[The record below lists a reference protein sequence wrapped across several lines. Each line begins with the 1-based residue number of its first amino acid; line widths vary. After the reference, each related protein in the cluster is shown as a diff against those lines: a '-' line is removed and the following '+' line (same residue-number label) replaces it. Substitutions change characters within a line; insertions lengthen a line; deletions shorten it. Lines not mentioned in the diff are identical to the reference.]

1 MLRTP
6 ALTFGVI
13 LQLRPPAGS
22 ARTVVVAWSH
32 LSSPAKYCPWNG
44 DCTEDRLGTARCSC
58 PTSCDFETKPVCA
71 TDGVTYPNRCK
82 MRVDSCRKQK
92 RLWSR
97 HQGNCHATPP
107 YGHLSTGQVGAE
119 GRQSVA
125 GCGVPASFLESTP
138 PSPECGLPRKQL
150 GSAFPSAGAAA
161 WVLGT
166 GAPELA
172 GPRGRIEERDA
183 EKEEKRPTGE
193 SSLVISLWLKRDYR
207 IAGKGPKTLLV
218 AAVGSLQA
226 SRDGE
231 GIQQAVKG
239 RQRFGSGES
248 SGLSKAVQ
256 HEDQGPKDARRQ
268 PWESAGLLLQV
279 VHWAPADRSG
289 RLQQNQRGG
298 EDRSYAAVVSTDKG
312 TTSGMGDSSDNEEVG
327 NEAAGLEEP
336 ESHSEVEVLK
346 MKIRLR
352 ELELEI
358 AREQRGSGPTPR
370 GNGWQE
376 NHGEMR
382 HFSKLISSVLPKFP
396 TEAEVP
402 VWFEAAESA
411 LEGYEVP
418 KAWWGQIIFPL
429 VAEKIP
435 FLSTR
440 LAPPQ
445 HRDYEVLKGAVLEEM
460 KLSAGEYLRRFHGA
474 KKRAAEGWRAFATRL
489 QSYLRCYVEARGVST
504 FEELVDLFTA
514 DQMKDS
520 LSEAALKY
528 VTLQEGGSWRKAHE
542 IAALVV
548 TFEEAEGEN
557 SGVKRSERKIID
569 TMTTGPKDRA
579 KPLAREPTKARG
591 CFLCGEHGHL
601 KADCPRAEN
610 RDAAASG
617 SQERIGLSARVSATA
632 IVAGGHEREP
642 IGLCCGDDAWKL
654 LKEADRVRQQTAH
667 APQPDMRAK
676 PSRVRVSEAVL
687 AFDDQCSGKMF
698 PKRNGPGRVRGRHR
712 WRRRRGKDNA
722 VVAGAPGLERSAH
735 HRKGSAHV
743 NEGPVLRVPNA
754 WRLPAPCPTQTEGRR
769 GVYRHLSTGQ
779 VGAEGRQSVA
789 GCGVPASFLES
800 TPPSPE
806 CGLPRKQLGS
816 AFPSAGA
823 AAWVLGTGAP
833 ELAGPRGRIE
843 ERDAEKEEKR
853 PTGESSLCLQIAT
866 TTVADGAPR

>member
-1 MLRTP
+1 MRSSETGRLLLQRLKINLIGCNTP
-6 ALTFGVI
+6 TNS
-13 LQLRPPAGS
+13 PPEDGAG
-22 ARTVVVAWSH
+22 
-32 LSSPAKYCPWNG
+32 
-44 DCTEDRLGTARCSC
+44 
-58 PTSCDFETKPVCA
+58 F
-71 TDGVTYPNRCK
+71 TDICHQEQ
-82 MRVDSCRKQK
+82 VD
-92 RLWSR
+92 
-97 HQGNCHATPP
+97 
-107 YGHLSTGQVGAE
+107 AE

-125 GCGVPASFLESTP
+125 VRATAKTTREVTSFGHCTSSL
-138 PSPECGLPRKQL
+138 RW
-150 GSAFPSAGAAA
+150 SAFPSAGAAA

-183 EKEEKRPTGE
+183 EKEEKRPTVE
-193 SSLVISLWLKRDYR
+193 TFTSLVISLWLNRDYP
-207 IAGKGPKTLLV
+207 IACKGPQTLLV

-226 SRDGE
+226 SRDDE

-239 RQRFGSGES
+239 RERFGSGES
-248 SGLSKAVQ
+248 SGISKAVQ

-268 PWESAGLLLQV
+268 LLWESAGPLLQFI
-279 VHWAPADRSG
+279 HRAPADRSG
-289 RLQQNQRGG
+289 GLQQNQPGG
-298 EDRSYAAVVSTDKG
+298 EDRSDAAVVSTDRR

-327 NEAAGLEEP
+327 NEAAGLEES

-370 GNGWQE
+370 GNGGQE
-376 NHGEMR
+376 NHSEMR

-396 TEAEVP
+396 TEAE
-402 VWFEAAESA
+402 
-411 LEGYEVP
+411 
-418 KAWWGQIIFPL
+418 
-429 VAEKIP
+429 
-435 FLSTR
+435 
-440 LAPPQ
+440 

-474 KKRAAEGWRAFATRL
+474 RKRAAEGWRAFATRL

-504 FEELVDLFTA
+504 FEELLELFTA

-520 LSEAALKY
+520 LSDAALKY

-542 IAALVV
+542 IAALVL

-557 SGVKRSERKIID
+557 SGSKRSERKIIE
-569 TMTTGPKDRA
+569 TVTTGTQDRA

-591 CFLCGEHGHL
+591 CFLCGVHGHL

-610 RDAAASG
+610 RDAEASG

-642 IGLCCGDDAWKL
+642 IELCCRDVGVRAILDTGTDVTVVRESVVPPAAARVNYTDL
-654 LKEADRVRQQTAH
+654 RVRGRDGKAAVPVLCALT
-667 APQPDMRAK
+667 DKLRARTDCLLSEEALICGR
-676 PSRVRVSEAVL
+676 SRRVSEAVL
-687 AFDDQCSGKMF
+687 AFDEQCSGKMF
-698 PKRNGPGRVRGRHR
+698 PKRKGPGRVRGRHR
-712 WRRRRGKDNA
+712 WRRRRGKDST
-722 VVAGAPGLERSAH
+722 VVAGAPGLERSVH

-743 NEGPVLRVPNA
+743 NEGAVLRVPNA
-754 WRLPAPCPTQTEGRR
+754 WRDGAGFTDICHQEK
-769 GVYRHLSTGQ
+769 VD
-779 VGAEGRQSVA
+779 AEGRQSVA

-800 TPPSPE
+800 TPPPPASACYRENNSGGDLIWP
-806 CGLPRKQLGS
+806 L

-853 PTGESSLCLQIAT
+853 PTVETSAYKSPPRPSLTGHLGDEPSQAW
-866 TTVADGAPR
+866 

>member
-1 MLRTP
+1 M
-6 ALTFGVI
+6 
-13 LQLRPPAGS
+13 
-22 ARTVVVAWSH
+22 
-32 LSSPAKYCPWNG
+32 
-44 DCTEDRLGTARCSC
+44 
-58 PTSCDFETKPVCA
+58 ET
-71 TDGVTYPNRCK
+71 
-82 MRVDSCRKQK
+82 
-92 RLWSR
+92 
-97 HQGNCHATPP
+97 
-107 YGHLSTGQVGAE
+107 
-119 GRQSVA
+119 
-125 GCGVPASFLESTP
+125 
-138 PSPECGLPRKQL
+138 
-150 GSAFPSAGAAA
+150 
-161 WVLGT
+161 
-166 GAPELA
+166 
-172 GPRGRIEERDA
+172 
-183 EKEEKRPTGE
+183 
-193 SSLVISLWLKRDYR
+193 
-207 IAGKGPKTLLV
+207 
-218 AAVGSLQA
+218 
-226 SRDGE
+226 
-231 GIQQAVKG
+231 
-239 RQRFGSGES
+239 RFAY
-248 SGLSKAVQ
+248 LN
-256 HEDQGPKDARRQ
+256 P
-268 PWESAGLLLQV
+268 
-279 VHWAPADRSG
+279 
-289 RLQQNQRGG
+289 
-298 EDRSYAAVVSTDKG
+298 DKG

-370 GNGWQE
+370 GNGGQE

-642 IGLCCGDDAWKL
+642 IGLCCGDVGVRAILDTGTDVTVVRENVVPPELVQPHGSITLISAFGEEVRARLTMLPLALARGPVIFADGKAAVPVLCALTDKLRARTDCLLSEDAWKL

-754 WRLPAPCPTQTEGRR
+754 WRYPSNSA
-769 GVYRHLSTGQ
+769 GQ
-779 VGAEGRQSVA
+779 SA
-789 GCGVPASFLES
+789 GG
-800 TPPSPE
+800 
-806 CGLPRKQLGS
+806 GS
-816 AFPSAGA
+816 AP
-823 AAWVLGTGAP
+823 LCAP
-833 ELAGPRGRIE
+833 AVRN
-843 ERDAEKEEKR
+843 
-853 PTGESSLCLQIAT
+853 
-866 TTVADGAPR
+866 

>member
-1 MLRTP
+1 MTRNSMKATISTAKEMVPTTDRAKRTLRRQQARGDAAGAGGLMHRP
-6 ALTFGVI
+6 
-13 LQLRPPAGS
+13 LRVLHA
-22 ARTVVVAWSH
+22 
-32 LSSPAKYCPWNG
+32 SSLK
-44 DCTEDRLGTARCSC
+44 R
-58 PTSCDFETKPVCA
+58 
-71 TDGVTYPNRCK
+71 DGVGFTDIC
-82 MRVDSCRKQK
+82 
-92 RLWSR
+92 
-97 HQGNCHATPP
+97 HQE
-107 YGHLSTGQVGAE
+107 QVGTE

-125 GCGVPASFLESTP
+125 GCGVPAACSRENNSGGDLIWNTV
-138 PSPECGLPRKQL
+138 
-150 GSAFPSAGAAA
+150 AFPSACAAA

-183 EKEEKRPTGE
+183 EKEEKRPTVETSACKSPPRPSLTGHLGDE
-193 SSLVISLWLKRDYR
+193 SSQAWWSASGR
-207 IAGKGPKTLLV
+207 IAIIQSRVKDPKLYWWQRWDLFKHLETAKGFNRL
-218 AAVGSLQA
+218 
-226 SRDGE
+226 
-231 GIQQAVKG
+231 
-239 RQRFGSGES
+239 ES

-289 RLQQNQRGG
+289 GLQQNQRGE
-298 EDRSYAAVVSTDKG
+298 EDKSYAAVVSTDRR
-312 TTSGMGDSSDNEEVG
+312 TTSGMGDASDNEEVG
-327 NEAAGLEEP
+327 NEATGLEEP

-370 GNGWQE
+370 GNGGQE

-396 TEAEVP
+396 MEAEVP

-489 QSYLRCYVEARGVST
+489 QSYLRCY
-504 FEELVDLFTA
+504 
-514 DQMKDS
+514 
-520 LSEAALKY
+520 
-528 VTLQEGGSWRKAHE
+528 
-542 IAALVV
+542 
-548 TFEEAEGEN
+548 
-557 SGVKRSERKIID
+557 
-569 TMTTGPKDRA
+569 
-579 KPLAREPTKARG
+579 
-591 CFLCGEHGHL
+591 
-601 KADCPRAEN
+601 
-610 RDAAASG
+610 
-617 SQERIGLSARVSATA
+617 
-632 IVAGGHEREP
+632 
-642 IGLCCGDDAWKL
+642 DAWKL

-698 PKRNGPGRVRGRHR
+698 PKRKGPGRVRGRHR

-743 NEGPVLRVPNA
+743 NEVCRH
-754 WRLPAPCPTQTEGRR
+754 RAPRKQRD
-769 GVYRHLSTGQ
+769 GVGFTDICHQEQ
-779 VGAEGRQSVA
+779 VGTEGRQSVA
-789 GCGVPASFLES
+789 GCGVPAACSRENNSGGDLIWN
-800 TPPSPE
+800 TV
-806 CGLPRKQLGS
+806 
-816 AFPSAGA
+816 AFPSACA

-853 PTGESSLCLQIAT
+853 PTVETSACKSPPRPSLTGHLGDESSQAWWSASGRIAIIQSRLFLVVNQWLSLT
-866 TTVADGAPR
+866 GSRREPEVERDALGKWEDLGPSD